1 MPNPFQDGSSPSTMS
16 SNDWWKTASNIAGNV
31 LQSYTDIQVAKAR
44 SGIAA
49 PAGVISSSPVN
60 FPPGTQGRNAQAA
73 GTPGGMRVP
82 FLAQL
87 GGANQRTM
95 VYIGA
100 AALLLLVVFMAKR

>member
-16 SNDWWKTASNIAGNV
+16 SNDWWKGAAGAV
-31 LQSYTDIQVAKAR
+31 LQSYTDIQVARAR

-73 GTPGGMRVP
+73 GTPGGVRVP